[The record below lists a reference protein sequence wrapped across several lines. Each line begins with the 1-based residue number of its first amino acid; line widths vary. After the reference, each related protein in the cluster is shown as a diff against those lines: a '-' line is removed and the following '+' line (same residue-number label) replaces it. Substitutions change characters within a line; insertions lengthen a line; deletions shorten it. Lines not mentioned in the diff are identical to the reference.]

1 MIKWITNNKKS
12 IIRGAFLVPI
22 LAVSAVSISHVVS
35 WYDLANPISW
45 AIYLSIAVELAAMSS
60 IAAASAKVKG
70 FSVWIVFIIVTLI
83 QLVGN
88 IYFSYS
94 EIDLMSK
101 EFKDWAELTK
111 PIFDMI
117 SPDSAEIGQR
127 RLLALLEGGLL
138 PLISLTCLH
147 FFIQYGESDSKEEI
161 DPRVEG
167 IDPDKIDTSSIF
179 ERISKLKEEGKLET
193 PTEEDIEYEPTAMA
207 YTYNVEEEDQAPEL
221 IETSET
227 ISDDIRSI
235 IEDDYIEDSLLLDL
249 IEPQIK
255 EDDYIVEIEENTEV
269 ELDELEASIQ
279 TIPGDGANIQSIKPI
294 KKAPRLYLDDDKK

>member
-1 MIKWITNNKKS
+1 MIKWIVNNKKS
-12 IIRGAFLVPI
+12 IIRAAFLVPI

-70 FSVWIVFIIVTLI
+70 FSVWIVFLIVTLI

-94 EIDLMSK
+94 EIDILSK
-101 EFKDWAELTK
+101 SFKDWSELTK
-111 PIFDMI
+111 PVFDLI
-117 SPDSAEIGQR
+117 SPDSAEVGQR
-127 RLLALLEGGLL
+127 RLLALLQGGLL

-147 FFIQYGESDSKEEI
+147 FFIQYGESDDTKKEE
-161 DPRVEG
+161 VL
-167 IDPDKIDTSSIF
+167 T
-179 ERISKLKEEGKLET
+179 
-193 PTEEDIEYEPTAMA
+193 EDIQIEESEVAPIPE
-207 YTYNVEEEDQAPEL
+207 VEEESEI
-221 IETSET
+221 IETTET
-227 ISDDIRSI
+227 IN
-235 IEDDYIEDSLLLDL
+235 DSLREILMDPEYLDEESNYFENESL
-249 IEPQIK
+249 VDLSIEPQIK
-255 EDDYIVEIEENTEV
+255 EDDYLVELEENTEV